1 MKRAADSKPRTTRS
15 FFISVA
21 VHGALVAIAIGWVV
35 SSHLMQEEPELDFKA
50 EPRVQMPAQ
59 IREHLMNVS
68 KHDSMAPRPSY
79 SRRLAGTGPSTV
91 QVPEMPDV
99 DLKQMLPLDPSEM
112 VSDQIAG
119 LIGSSGAGIG
129 TGRGIGGG
137 GGTGG
142 AGSGVAFFNIKDTAK
157 SVVIMI
163 DVSQSMFSR
172 TGDYDSGTRKLLKT
186 GKNQSFQTIRDE
198 AVKLIDGL
206 SANSRFGIIR
216 WSGSARSWKP
226 ELVRATDANKAEARA
241 HIQNEVDANTSGP
254 TGGRPGGTRHDYAIE
269 ELLRLAPEVAFMLTD
284 GNATRSNTGK
294 GGMSNI
300 PAEEIFKQIE
310 QAAKDRPE
318 MPRIHTIYYMT
329 GADKK
334 EEEDL
339 LRGIARKTKGK
350 FRKVEAA
357 GKKEAEKRR

>member
-1 MKRAADSKPRTTRS
+1 MKRAKDSKPRTARS
-15 FFISVA
+15 FLISIG
-21 VHGALVAIAIGWVV
+21 VHAGLVALAVGVV
-35 SSHLMQEEPELDFKA
+35 FREYLLPPEPEVEFLA
-50 EPRVQMPAQ
+50 EPRVQLPAK
-59 IREHLMNVS
+59 IREHLMNVA

-79 SRRLAGTGPSTV
+79 SRRLSGTGPSTV

-99 DLKQMLPLDPSEM
+99 DLDQMLPLDPSAM
-112 VSDQIAG
+112 VSDQIASLVGASGSG
-119 LIGSSGAGIG
+119 LG

-137 GGTGG
+137 GGTGT
-142 AGSGVAFFNIKDTAK
+142 GSGVAFFNIKDTAK

-172 TGDYDSGTRKLLKT
+172 TGDYDSGTRKLLKE
-186 GKNQSFQTIRDE
+186 GREQAFQVIRDE
-198 AVKLIDGL
+198 AVRLIDGL
-206 SANSRFGIIR
+206 GAESRFGIIR

-241 HIQNEVDANTSGP
+241 HIQNEVDANTAGP

-284 GNATRSNTGK
+284 GNATRSQSG
-294 GGMSNI
+294 GGMSAI
-300 PAEEIFKQIE
+300 PNEELFKQIE
-310 QAAKDRPE
+310 QAAKDTPSL
-318 MPRIHTIYYMT
+318 PRIHTVYYVT

-350 FRKVEAA
+350 FRKVGAA
-357 GKKEAEKRR
+357 GKGARNK

>member
-1 MKRAADSKPRTTRS
+1 MKRAADSKPRTGRS
-15 FFISVA
+15 FFISLC
-21 VHGALVAIAIGWVV
+21 VHGALVALAVGVV
-35 SSHLMQEEPELDFKA
+35 YREYLLPPEPEVEFQA
-50 EPRVQMPAQ
+50 EPRVQLPAQ

-68 KHDSMAPRPSY
+68 KHDSMAPRPTY
-79 SRRLAGTGPSTV
+79 SRRLSGAGPSTV

-99 DLKQMLPLDPSEM
+99 DLDQMLPLDPSAM
-112 VSDQIAG
+112 VSDQIASLVG
-119 LIGSSGAGIG
+119 ASGSGIG

-137 GGTGG
+137 GGTGS
-142 AGSGVAFFNIKDTAK
+142 GSGVAFFNIRDTAK

-172 TGDYDSGTRKLLKT
+172 TGDYDSGTRKLLKE
-186 GKNQSFQTIRDE
+186 GKAQAFQSIRDE
-198 AVKLIDGL
+198 AIKLIDSL
-206 SANSRFGIIR
+206 SAESRFGIIR

-241 HIQNEVDANTSGP
+241 HIQNEVDANSSGP
-254 TGGRPGGTRHDYAIE
+254 TGSRPGGTRHDYAIE
-269 ELLRLAPEVAFMLTD
+269 ELLRLGPEVAFMLTD
-284 GNATRSNTGK
+284 GNATRSNPG
-294 GGMSNI
+294 GGMSTI
-300 PAEEIFKQIE
+300 PNDELFKQIE
-310 QAAKDRPE
+310 QAAKDTPSL
-318 MPRIHTIYYMT
+318 PRVHTIYYVT

-357 GKKEAEKRR
+357 GKQEARR

>member
-1 MKRAADSKPRTTRS
+1 MKRAADSQPRSGRS

-21 VHGALVAIAIGWVV
+21 VHAALVACAVLLV
-35 SSHLMQEEPELDFKA
+35 FHEQLLAPEPEVEFVA
-50 EPRVQMPAQ
+50 EPRVQLPAQ

-79 SRRLAGTGPSTV
+79 SRRLSGAGPSPV

-99 DLKQMLPLDPSEM
+99 DLDQMLPLDPSAM
-112 VSDQIAG
+112 VSDQIASLVGASGSG
-119 LIGSSGAGIG
+119 LG

-137 GGTGG
+137 GGTGS
-142 AGSGVAFFNIKDTAK
+142 GSGVAFFNIKDTAK

-172 TGDYDSGTRKLLKT
+172 TGDYDSGTRKLLKE
-186 GKNQSFQTIRDE
+186 GREQAFQTIRDE
-198 AVKLIDGL
+198 AIKLIDGL
-206 SANSRFGIIR
+206 SAESRFGIIR

-241 HIQNEVDANTSGP
+241 HIQNEVDANSSGP

-284 GNATRSNTGK
+284 GNATRSNPG
-294 GGMSNI
+294 GGMSAI
-300 PAEEIFKQIE
+300 PNEELFKQIE
-310 QAAKDRPE
+310 QAAKDTPSL
-318 MPRIHTIYYMT
+318 PRIHAIYYVT
-329 GADKK
+329 GADKR

-357 GKKEAEKRR
+357 GKQPVRQ

>member
-1 MKRAADSKPRTTRS
+1 MKRAADSKPRTGRS
-15 FFISVA
+15 FFISLC
-21 VHGALVAIAIGWVV
+21 VHGALVALAVGVV
-35 SSHLMQEEPELDFKA
+35 YREYLLPPEPEVEFQA
-50 EPRVQMPAQ
+50 EPRVQLPAQ

-79 SRRLAGTGPSTV
+79 SRRLSGAGPSTV

-99 DLKQMLPLDPSEM
+99 DLDQMLPLDPSAM
-112 VSDQIAG
+112 VSDQIASLVG
-119 LIGSSGAGIG
+119 ASGSGIG

-137 GGTGG
+137 GGTGS
-142 AGSGVAFFNIKDTAK
+142 GSGVAFFNIRDTAK

-172 TGDYDSGTRKLLKT
+172 TGDYDSGTRKLLKE
-186 GKNQSFQTIRDE
+186 GKAQAFQSIRDE
-198 AVKLIDGL
+198 AIKLIDGL
-206 SANSRFGIIR
+206 SAESRFGIIR

-269 ELLRLAPEVAFMLTD
+269 ELLRLGPEVAFMLTD
-284 GNATRSNTGK
+284 GNATRSNPG
-294 GGMSNI
+294 GGMSTI
-300 PAEEIFKQIE
+300 PNDELFKQIE
-310 QAAKDRPE
+310 QAAKDTPSL
-318 MPRIHTIYYMT
+318 PRVHTIYYVT

-357 GKKEAEKRR
+357 GKKEERR

>member
-1 MKRAADSKPRTTRS
+1 MKRAADSKPRTARS

-21 VHGALVAIAIGWVV
+21 VHGALIALAVGWVV
-35 SSHLMQEEPELDFKA
+35 STQLMHEEPEAEFKA
-50 EPRVQMPAQ
+50 EPRVQLPAQ

-68 KHDSMAPRPSY
+68 KHDSMAPRPTY
-79 SRRLAGTGPSTV
+79 SRRLSGTGPSTIE
-91 QVPEMPDV
+91 VPKMPDV
-99 DLKQMLPLDPSEM
+99 DLNQMLPLDPSAM
-112 VSDQIAG
+112 VSDQIASLVG
-119 LIGSSGAGIG
+119 ASGAGIG

-157 SVVIMI
+157 SVVIMLE
-163 DVSQSMFSR
+163 VSQRMFSR
-172 TGDYDSGTRKLLKT
+172 TGDYDNGTRKLVKT
-186 GKNQSFQTIRDE
+186 GREQAFQIIRDE

-206 SANSRFGIIR
+206 SAESRFGIIR

-241 HIQNEVDANTSGP
+241 HIQNEVDANTAGP

-294 GGMSNI
+294 GGMSSI

-310 QAAKDRPE
+310 QAAKDTPAL
-318 MPRIHTIYYMT
+318 PRIHTIYYVT

-357 GKKEAEKRR
+357 GKKDGKKR